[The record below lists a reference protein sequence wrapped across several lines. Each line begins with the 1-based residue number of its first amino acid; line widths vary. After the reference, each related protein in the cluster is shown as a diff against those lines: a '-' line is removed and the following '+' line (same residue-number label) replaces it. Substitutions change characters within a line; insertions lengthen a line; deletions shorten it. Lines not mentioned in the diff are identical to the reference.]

1 MNLRDLKQEIIK
13 IAIEGYKAK
22 TNFSSCDFFVEMGN
36 ITIIAKVIC
45 NEKEVKYEFM
55 LDTQW
60 LSSNEVNYEE
70 IIMIKNV
77 MELLNKHKKLAI
89 SRLKKWT
96 VEEFIEDKK
105 QIEIKSEQMLEM
117 LKSALYN
124 RQNSLK

>member
-1 MNLRDLKQEIIK
+1 M
-13 IAIEGYKAK
+13 
-22 TNFSSCDFFVEMGN
+22 
-36 ITIIAKVIC
+36 
-45 NEKEVKYEFM
+45 YEFM

-77 MELLNKHKKLAI
+77 MELLNRHKKLAI

-96 VEEFIEDKK
+96 VSEYKEDKRQK
-105 QIEIKSEQMLEM
+105 ELQSEQMLEM